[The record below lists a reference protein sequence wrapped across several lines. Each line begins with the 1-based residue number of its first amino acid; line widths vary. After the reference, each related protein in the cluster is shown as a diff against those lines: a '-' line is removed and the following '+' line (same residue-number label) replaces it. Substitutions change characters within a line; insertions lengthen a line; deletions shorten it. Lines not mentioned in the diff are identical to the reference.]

1 MNGNTPRKTAGSTQ
15 FDRFLETARKLEC
28 DEDKERFEAKM
39 GTIVKSASPQP
50 AVKKRRVK

>member
-1 MNGNTPRKTAGSTQ
+1 MKDKSTDKKDPNQ

-28 DEDKERFEAKM
+28 DEDKERFEAKL
-39 GTIVKSASPQP
+39 GAIVKSAPPRP